1 MKNLCGKL
9 VYLQRLVLIVVR
21 LWVKGQV
28 LHEYE
33 TIRMDKIRVSYIVTL
48 QFIDRIQ
55 EDTKF

>member
-1 MKNLCGKL
+1 M